1 MRTTT
6 ILSRVLADSKDF
18 MHLTRWRRLVDICSA
33 ALNGH
38 ALALTQLA
46 LGSTSKTTL
55 RHRVKA
61 VDRLLGNHSFAA
73 EHLDI
78 YRTLAAR
85 WLTGASPCPY
95 TQLTGHKQPA
105 YVRRLEQSL

>member
-6 ILSRVLADSKDF
+6 IVSRVIENCKDF
-18 MHLTRWRRLVDICSA
+18 MHVTRWRRLVDLSSA
-33 ALNGH
+33 ALNGQ

-46 LGSTSKTTL
+46 LGSASMTTL

-61 VDRLLGNHSFAA
+61 VDRLLGSRSFAA

-78 YRTLAAR
+78 YPIFLSWPIRI
-85 WLTGASPCPY
+85 
-95 TQLTGHKQPA
+95 
-105 YVRRLEQSL
+105 